1 MKNTKKKTDTQEK
14 EPLKQKNKTE
24 QAQQTPVTPETPES
38 EEAAAETAVETAA
51 TLVFDDSAGQETY
64 TLTAEEFAA
73 AKAHIEALQREKDE
87 TVQLLQRIQADFDNF
102 RRRNAGIRLDSYEE
116 GKRDTLQSM
125 LPALDSFDRA
135 LASAGETDANFAE
148 GVKLVQKQLL
158 DAMTK
163 LGLEEV
169 DASGAFD
176 PNLHEAVI
184 REKAEGKAGGQVLEV
199 LQKGYR
205 VGEKI
210 IRHAMVKVAE

>member
-1 MKNTKKKTDTQEK
+1 MKNTKKKTVAQEK
-14 EPLKQKNKTE
+14 EPLEQKNGTE
-24 QAQQTPVTPETPES
+24 QTKQTPETLETPEM
-38 EEAAAETAVETAA
+38 ETTAA
-51 TLVFDDSAGQETY
+51 TGAAQAAEPLVLEDAVEQETY

-73 AKAHIEALQREKDE
+73 AKAHIESLQKEKDD
-87 TVQLLQRIQADFDNF
+87 TVLLLQRIQADFDNF
-102 RRRNAGIRLDSYEE
+102 RRRNASVRLDSYEE
-116 GKRDTLQSM
+116 GKRDALKSM

-135 LASAGETDANFAE
+135 LASAGEADAGFAE
-148 GVKLVQKQLL
+148 GVKLVQRQLL

-176 PNLHEAVI
+176 PNLHEAVM
-184 REKAEGKAGGQVLEV
+184 REKADDKTSGQVLEV

-205 VGEKI
+205 VGDKI